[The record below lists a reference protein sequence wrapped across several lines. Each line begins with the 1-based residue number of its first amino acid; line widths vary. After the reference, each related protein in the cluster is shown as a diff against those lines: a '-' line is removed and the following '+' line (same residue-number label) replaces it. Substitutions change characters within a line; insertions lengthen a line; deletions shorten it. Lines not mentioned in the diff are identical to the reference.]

1 MVSAKSNKNKTRCE
15 RMTICNRKGG
25 CGKTSVA
32 INLAASLV
40 KKGFKVLAVDFDPQ
54 ADLTQ
59 TLGQSAP
66 EEYRDLEKTVY
77 DLLMK
82 RDGLLTDFITSSKI
96 PGLDIM
102 PSSDDLQDTPL
113 IESRYVIPTLC
124 LQSRLSHANLD
135 DDYDYLIIDTPPHFP
150 FYVQAALTASDW
162 YIIPVSSGSKFALT
176 GLTKVIKGIN
186 QVRMEANPD
195 LRALGILVTLYDGRT
210 NVSRVMEKRLRDSYG
225 EHVFEA
231 VLTRSTV
238 QQKAES
244 RGLAVQD
251 AAKTSNLANDYRAL
265 RTEVLKRIKQGG
277 TFLTA

>member
-1 MVSAKSNKNKTRCE
+1 MVSNKANKGKKRCE
-15 RMTICNRKGG
+15 RITICNRKGG
-25 CGKTSVA
+25 CGKSSVS

-54 ADLTQ
+54 ADMTT
-59 TLGQSAP
+59 TLGKLAP
-66 EEYRDLEKTVY
+66 EEYRDLDKSIY
-77 DLLMK
+77 DLLIK
-82 RDGLLTDFITSSKI
+82 KDVLVTDFITSSKI
-96 PGLDIM
+96 SGLDII

-113 IESRYVIPTLC
+113 IESRYVLPTLC
-124 LQSRLSHANLD
+124 LQSKLSHSNLD
-135 DDYDYLIIDTPPHFP
+135 DDYDFLIIDTPPHFP

-186 QVRMEANPD
+186 QVRLEANPE

-210 NVSRVMEKRLRDSYG
+210 KVSKIMEKQLRDTYG
-225 EHVFEA
+225 EHVFES

-251 AAKTSNLANDYRAL
+251 AASTSNLANDYRAL
-265 RTEVLKRIKQGG
+265 RSEVLKRIEKGG

>member
-186 QVRMEANPD
+186 QVRMEANLD

-277 TFLTA
+277 TLLTA